1 MATEAT
7 DQQMQTF
14 ADQRLR
20 VRAEALRAL
29 VASLR
34 DDKASID
41 AEYARATGANPWA
54 DARTDGPPKLLASSD
69 FTNYNAVITA
79 LLAVIDGTAT
89 TADVATIHNNW
100 QLFMSACV
108 RPQ

>member
-1 MATEAT
+1 MAEAT
-7 DQQMQTF
+7 DTQMQVY

-20 VRAEALRAL
+20 VRAESLRAI

-41 AEYARATGANPWA
+41 SVYARAAGVTVWN
-54 DARTDGPPKLLASSD
+54 DARTDGPPKLLASAD
-69 FTNYNAVITA
+69 FTNYNAVITS

-89 TADVATIHNNW
+89 ATDIATIHNNW
-100 QLFMSACV
+100 AVFQSACV
-108 RPQ
+108 RPE